1 VTDPYAEFDAAQAR
15 LQAIRGEARANARQA
30 ALVADE
36 ARTTTATARSPR
48 GEVSVTSRAGGV
60 ITGIEFSEAA
70 LELEPA
76 ALSRLTVTT
85 IAQAQHEAAADFA
98 RTAGEQLGDPALAA
112 SFRADAETAFP
123 QPGTGLSY

>member
-1 VTDPYAEFDAAQAR
+1 MTDPYAAFDAAQAR
-15 LQAIRGEARANARQA
+15 LQAIRAEARANSQRA

-60 ITGIEFSEAA
+60 ISAIDFSEAA

-76 ALSRLTVTT
+76 ALSRLTIAT
-85 IAQAQHEAAADFA
+85 IAEAQHAAAAEFA
-98 RTAGEQLGDPALAA
+98 DLAASQLGDPALAA
-112 SFRADAETAFP
+112 TFRADAEKAFP
-123 QPGTGLSY
+123 QPGSGLGY